1 MTFPIILSLNNLN
14 SQIFSLLSLEVFI
27 YKRIVFTMYHQDLAI
42 PQIEKRAETTNVFR
56 PFFNLIRHPVLRIFF
71 PLF

>member
-27 YKRIVFTMYHQDLAI
+27 YKRLVFTMYRQDLASS
-42 PQIEKRAETTNVFR
+42 QIEKGLKQQMFSR
-56 PFFNLIRHPVLRIFF
+56 PFFNLIRYPILRIFF
-71 PLF
+71 PFF

>member
-27 YKRIVFTMYHQDLAI
+27 DKRIVFTMYHQDLAI
-42 PQIEKRAETTNVFR
+42 PQTEKRAETTNVLR
-56 PFFNLIRHPVLRIFF
+56 PIFNLIRHPVLRIFF
-71 PLF
+71 PFF